1 MTNTDL
7 VTAVLAILS
16 GGGVGTFFRAIYI
29 AVKDLSAATRE
40 QTLEIKAGRE
50 AMLLA
55 LADVNGRVIALQSR
69 LDTALGLGATFAAAE
84 ADTHPTLQPV
94 GGERRHR

>member
-7 VTAVLAILS
+7 VAAVIALLG
-16 GGGVGTFFRAIYI
+16 GGGVGTFFRSIYI

-55 LADVNGRVIALQSR
+55 LADVKTNVTTLQVR
-69 LDTALGLGATFAAAE
+69 LDTALGLGELTFAASE
-84 ADTHPTLQPV
+84 TQPIS
-94 GGERRHR
+94 GSHRVR

>member
-7 VTAVLAILS
+7 ATAVAAILS
-16 GGGVGTFFRAIYI
+16 GGGVGAFFRAIYN

-40 QTLEIKAGRE
+40 QTLEIRAGRE
-50 AMLLA
+50 ATLLA
-55 LADVNGRVIALQSR
+55 LSDVSGRLIALQTR
-69 LDTALGLGATFAAAE
+69 LDTALGMGGTFSAAE

-94 GGERRHR
+94 GERRHR